1 MSESIKKKV
10 PVFDTDNRYA
20 PIAGWLIIPAIFSFL
35 TFLGAIIM
43 IIFVNP
49 TKLVGFDLAI
59 YFMDAFFFVY
69 LLITYIFW
77 FKRKKALSYLM
88 IGYFGITA
96 IWFVVTYMLG
106 FGISMINFIMVIVWI
121 FYFFRSERVKQTFIH

>member
-1 MSESIKKKV
+1 M
-10 PVFDTDNRYA
+10 
-20 PIAGWLIIPAIFSFL
+20 

-59 YFMDAFFFVY
+59 YSMDAFFFVY
-69 LLITYIFW
+69 LLITYIYW
-77 FKRKKALSYLM
+77 FKRKKVLPYLM
-88 IGYFGITA
+88 VGYFGVTA
-96 IWFVVTYMLG
+96 IWFVVTYALG

-121 FYFFRSERVKQTFIH
+121 FYFFRSERVKQTFIN

>member
-1 MSESIKKKV
+1 MSESIKKEV

-20 PIAGWLIIPAIFSFL
+20 PVAGWLIIPALFSFM

-59 YFMDAFFFVY
+59 YSMDALFFVY
-69 LLITYIFW
+69 LLITYIYW
-77 FKRKKALSYLM
+77 FKRKKILPYLM
-88 IGYFGITA
+88 VGYFGITA
-96 IWFVVTYMLG
+96 IWFVVTYALG

-121 FYFFRSERVKQTFIH
+121 FYFFRSERVKQTFIN

>member
-59 YFMDAFFFVY
+59 YCMDAFFFVY